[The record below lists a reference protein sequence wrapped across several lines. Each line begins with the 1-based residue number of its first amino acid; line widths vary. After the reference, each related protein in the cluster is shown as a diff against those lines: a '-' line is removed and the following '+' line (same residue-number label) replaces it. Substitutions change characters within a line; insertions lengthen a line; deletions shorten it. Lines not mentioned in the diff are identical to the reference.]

1 MSDAETKTPNKT
13 GASGAA
19 WSEGEKIAYLIVLC
33 ENEGK
38 IDAKIGNA
46 PIPAGRSIISCKKL
60 LVRLKEKHKDDIVK
74 IKNGQAFAPAAAAGG
89 DAAATPEKPKP
100 KATPKKRKSK
110 VDVEA
115 GEDGGEADGSPKKKA
130 TPRGRP
136 KKKVEA
142 KEEVKEK
149 EALVDED
156 VLEDRSE

>member
-1 MSDAETKTPNKT
+1 MLS
-13 GASGAA
+13 SLLH
-19 WSEGEKIAYLIVLC
+19 YLPPRSYKLKPQIRTHQCIPDLTTQQ
-33 ENEGK
+33 
-38 IDAKIGNA
+38 NA
-46 PIPAGRSIISCKKL
+46 PIPAGRSVISCKKL

-89 DAAATPEKPKP
+89 DAAATPEKPKA

-142 KEEVKEK
+142 KEEVKGK